1 MSYIAI
7 AIPVPAMPT
16 QTAPLAGEVL
26 ASPPVAPPQAC
37 QSCGHSFA
45 GKYCPACGEKVYH
58 QADKHMKNVVL
69 EIFHLAI
76 GMEGTIFA
84 TLGAFLTRPGKLSAD
99 YAAGIRKK
107 YFKPIP
113 FFLLLVV
120 LYLLFP
126 RFQGLNMPLQVY
138 ASDQYGYTWA
148 TVPPLK
154 AKLRATGLKFP
165 ELAKRYDQLSANT
178 TKLGLLLFIPLS
190 ALLLSLLFFW
200 KRRLFF
206 DHFVLATE
214 LSAFFVFAYFLAF
227 ALVGWLYSL
236 AFPAAQ
242 PIDADGS
249 VAWQVLD
256 YLFIA
261 FAALAFR
268 RFYQLPFWLAGA
280 TGLVFVFIF
289 TDYIRYAYNLSI
301 FYFTLWL
308 A

>member
-1 MSYIAI
+1 
-7 AIPVPAMPT
+7 MPT

-26 ASPPVAPPQAC
+26 APPPVAPVQAC
-37 QSCGHSFA
+37 KSCGHSFS
-45 GKYCPACGEKVYH
+45 GKYCPACGEKAYKET
-58 QADKHMKNVVL
+58 DKHLGQIAL

-84 TLGAFLTRPGKLSAD
+84 TLGAFLARPGKLSAD

-120 LYLLFP
+120 VYLLFP

-154 AKLRATGLKFP
+154 AKLHASGLKFP
-165 ELAKRYDQLSANT
+165 ELAKRYGQLSANT

-190 ALLLSLLFFW
+190 AVGLSLLFFW

-227 ALVGWLYSL
+227 ALVGYLFGL
-236 AFPAAQ
+236 AFPAAT
-242 PIDADGS
+242 PIDADNS
-249 VAWQVLD
+249 WAWQGLD

-268 RFYQLPFWLAGA
+268 RFYQISWWVAGLAGLA
-280 TGLVFVFIF
+280 FVFIF

>member
-1 MSYIAI
+1 
-7 AIPVPAMPT
+7 MPT

-99 YAAGIRKK
+99 
-107 YFKPIP
+107 
-113 FFLLLVV
+113 
-120 LYLLFP
+120 
-126 RFQGLNMPLQVY
+126 Y

-242 PIDADGS
+242 PIDA
-249 VAWQVLD
+249 
-256 YLFIA
+256 
-261 FAALAFR
+261 
-268 RFYQLPFWLAGA
+268 
-280 TGLVFVFIF
+280 
-289 TDYIRYAYNLSI
+289 
-301 FYFTLWL
+301 
-308 A
+308 